1 MGQKVNP
8 HGFRVGINKDWNSRW
23 YANKKDFSD
32 FLVEDYKIRQLIKSK
47 LYLAKISHIE
57 IERTPNETRV
67 IIYSGRPGAIIGK
80 GGAGL
85 EELSNEL
92 RKKFGKEGTNINVSV
107 VEIKKQDLNAQLVA
121 ENIAFQLEK
130 RISFRRAM
138 KQAMQR
144 TMKAGA
150 KGIKVSVSGRLGGA
164 EMARTEFYKEG
175 MIPLQ
180 TIRADIDYGF
190 AEAQTTYG
198 KLGVK
203 VWIYKGEILTKSK
216 ELKGGNEDGLN
227 AEKN

>member
-138 KQAMQR
+138 KQSMQR

-216 ELKGGNEDGLN
+216 ELKGGNENGLN
-227 AEKN
+227 A

>member
-216 ELKGGNEDGLN
+216 ELKGGNENGLN
-227 AEKN
+227 A